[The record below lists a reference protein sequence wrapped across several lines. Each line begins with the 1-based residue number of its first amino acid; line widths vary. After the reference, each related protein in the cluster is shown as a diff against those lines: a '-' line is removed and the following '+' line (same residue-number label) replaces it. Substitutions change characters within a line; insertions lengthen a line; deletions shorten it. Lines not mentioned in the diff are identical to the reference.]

1 MAYSATASTRSD
13 EANTLGVIVVEN
25 TNVRFSIEHADLN
38 IQPIHLSATKKKQI
52 IDASAAEVFGNSTV
66 QEILREL
73 SKL

>member
-25 TNVRFSIEHADLN
+25 TNVRFSIEHANLN
-38 IQPIHLSATKKKQI
+38 IQPIHLSATEKKQI
-52 IDASAAEVFGNSTV
+52 IDTSAAEVFGNPTV